1 MTRPDL
7 SYDINVLSFQVSKAT
22 VKTAKE
28 LNKMVRKAK
37 DSKNVLRFSKLGNI
51 TDLSVKVYADA
62 SFGNQDDGTRS
73 TGGRVVL
80 LENKATASVNIA
92 SWKTKKIARVCRSVK
107 GAETRALEDA
117 LDEAV
122 NTARLI
128 KEIYS
133 GQIDLKNPEQ
143 IPVEAITDCKSLW
156 ESINNTK
163 QCEEKLLRSSIAGIK
178 ELISL
183 DMLKSVSWVPTDL
196 QLADCMTKKG
206 KNADWL
212 LNVASNN
219 ILEYKRR

>member
-1 MTRPDL
+1 ME
-7 SYDINVLSFQVSKAT
+7 
-22 VKTAKE
+22 E
-28 LNKMVRKAK
+28 LF
-37 DSKNVLRFSKLGNI
+37 SLRIKP
-51 TDLSVKVYADA
+51 
-62 SFGNQDDGTRS
+62 Q
-73 TGGRVVL
+73 L
-80 LENKATASVNIA
+80 LLISL
-92 SWKTKKIARVCRSVK
+92 KIARVCRSVK
-107 GAETRALEDA
+107 GAKTRALEDA

-122 NTARLI
+122 NIARLI

-133 GQIDLKNPEQ
+133 GQINLKNPEQ

-163 QCEEKLLRSSIAGIK
+163 QCEEKLLRNSIAGIM